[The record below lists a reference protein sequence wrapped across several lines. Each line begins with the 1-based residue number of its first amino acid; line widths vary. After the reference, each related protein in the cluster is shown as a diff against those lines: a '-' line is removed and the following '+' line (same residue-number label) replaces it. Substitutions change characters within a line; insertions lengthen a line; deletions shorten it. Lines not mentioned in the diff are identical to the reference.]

1 MRRTHK
7 RNRSASVA
15 GLFASTL
22 RTASCRRD
30 DPAITM
36 LQSSRHSTKT
46 FGSMMRVLNSL
57 LSWTHSAASEVTSAL
72 QKCNEWV
79 IQMKEELS

>member
-1 MRRTHK
+1 
-7 RNRSASVA
+7 
-15 GLFASTL
+15 
-22 RTASCRRD
+22 
-30 DPAITM
+30 M